1 MQQSQAPQQNSPKL
15 IRDFDRAY
23 VWHPWTPLSARK
35 SDLTLV
41 RGSGY
46 RVWDIDGKEYI
57 DASSLNAV
65 CGYNHPELIESIS
78 RQLALLHGVDMSTA
92 THPSAGLLAERL
104 ARLLPGE
111 ISRSLF
117 VNSGS
122 EGIEAAIFL
131 AASYWLNVGEER
143 EGIVAFACGYH
154 GSTMA
159 SRSLTAIERVGHPFQ
174 SPLAVNFVDLPLSP
188 RELRSPEALAQ
199 LLQRFELSMTAGR
212 VPPIAV
218 VVEPFLNVGG
228 GIVLPD
234 GFLPALRALCDRI
247 GTLLILDEV
256 FTAYG
261 RCGNMFACLR
271 EGVEPDVVVSS
282 KGLNSGYLPI
292 AAVNVRASI
301 YETFR
306 QDPFIGGIRYGHT
319 TSGHAVACAAA
330 LTTLDILERD
340 GIPKRAEHLGAAL
353 FKRLAPLSG
362 QGEVVDIRQYGLVL
376 ALEMTSADAAGRVA
390 AAAAE
395 SGLLL
400 RNNGEVIMVAPVLII
415 DDAGCAELAE
425 LLIRSIVAA

>member
-1 MQQSQAPQQNSPKL
+1 MQQSQTTSQNSSDL
-15 IRDFDRAY
+15 IRDRDRTY
-23 VWHPWTPLSARK
+23 VWHPWSPLSANK
-35 SDLTLV
+35 AGLTLA

-92 THPSAGLLAERL
+92 THESAGLLAERL
-104 ARLLPGE
+104 ARLMPGE
-111 ISRSLF
+111 ISRTLF

-131 AASYWLNVGEER
+131 AASYWLHIGEER
-143 EGIVAFACGYH
+143 EGIVAFARGYH

-159 SRSLTAIERVGHPFQ
+159 SRSLTAIPRVGHPFQ
-174 SPLAVNFVDLPLSP
+174 SPLSVKFVDLPLTP
-188 RELRSPEALAQ
+188 RELRSPEALAS
-199 LLQRFELSMTAGR
+199 LLQRFELSMTSSR
-212 VPPIAV
+212 VPPVAV

-228 GIVLPD
+228 GIVLPN

-261 RCGNMFACLR
+261 RCGSMFACLR

-292 AAVNVRASI
+292 AAVNVRTPI

-306 QDPFIGGIRYGHT
+306 QDPFLGGIRYGHT

-340 GIPKRAEHLGAAL
+340 GLPERAEHVGAAL
-353 FKRLAPLSG
+353 LERLAPLSG
-362 QGEVVDIRQYGLVL
+362 QGEVVDVRQYGLVL
-376 ALEMTSADAAGRVA
+376 VLEMTSVGAAGRVA

-400 RNNGEVIMVAPVLII
+400 RHNGEVIMVAPVLII
-415 DDAGCAELAE
+415 DDEGYAELAE
-425 LLIRSIVAA
+425 LLARAIAAA